1 MSDYYQAAIE
11 RFGDWLETARA
22 DERIIDPT
30 AMTLATVSADGQPS
44 ARMVLL
50 KQVDTSGFVFYTNT
64 RSRKGMQLA
73 DNPKAALVFYW
84 EALMRQ
90 VKVEGDVQVVSDA
103 EADAY
108 FASRP
113 RLSQIGA
120 WASHQSEP
128 LESRAVFDARVDSL
142 EAEYAGRE
150 VPRPPHWTGFRV
162 RPHWMEFWQG
172 RDGRLHDR
180 ERYFRDAT
188 GTWQWVLVNP

>member
-1 MSDYYQAAIE
+1 VSDYYQAAIE

-64 RSRKGMQLA
+64 RSRKGTQLA

-180 ERYFRDAT
+180 ERYFRDAA

>member
-180 ERYFRDAT
+180 ERYFRDDA
-188 GTWQWVLVNP
+188 GTWQWALVNP

>member
-64 RSRKGMQLA
+64 RSRKGAQLA

-128 LESRAVFDARVDSL
+128 LESRAVFDTRVDSL

-180 ERYFRDAT
+180 ERYFRDAA